1 MWGLPARLEV
11 KAIMLP
17 FGLQAGLVSMAGELV
32 RRRRLPPE
40 RSQVKI
46 SMLPSRDRAK
56 AIWLPSGENVGLMLS
71 EPEVT
76 SGRLRPAARSA
87 REIHGAALTHAGEAM
102 ASPVGLQAGDIEVDR
117 WLVIRRWLWPS

>member
-32 RRRRLPPE
+32 RRRRLPPL

-46 SMLPSRDRAK
+46 SMLPSRERAK
-56 AIWLPSGENVGLMLS
+56 AIWLPSGEKVGVMLS

-76 SGRLRPAARSA
+76 SARLRPAARA
-87 REIHGAALTHAGEAM
+87 AGAMPGE
-102 ASPVGLQAGDIEVDR
+102 PFKNEV
-117 WLVIRRWLWPS
+117 